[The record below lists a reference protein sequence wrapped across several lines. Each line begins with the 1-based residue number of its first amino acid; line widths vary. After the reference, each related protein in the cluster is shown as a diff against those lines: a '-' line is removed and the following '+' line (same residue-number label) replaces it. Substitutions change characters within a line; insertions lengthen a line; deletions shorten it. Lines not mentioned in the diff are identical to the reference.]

1 MRESYW
7 KLRERMLAAG
17 VWPQGWIARGA
28 CYSLGLAIVLFALE
42 ALLQLFSPAW
52 GASLGGWVKFL
63 LFDAALLFTIVAF
76 RGLKRKVLWRLR
88 NRLIVTYVFIGVIP
102 VVLLVLMAFIT
113 IYLFAG
119 QFASFV
125 VTSEINSQL
134 RSMQAV
140 NAAVSNEL
148 AARIEKGESAT
159 AESLTGL
166 RKRDRAWRRRQVYAW
181 HGSTVVPL
189 SAVDAAPVAFP
200 DFFNKEDYAKAISEG
215 QPFKEIVRDQD
226 ELYLR
231 VASMFDVGKE
241 KLTVVTSE
249 PLDKDLVARIADNL
263 GEITL
268 YSAGIPLTDSQKNDS
283 QKNDLQKS
291 DLQKSDSQ
299 KNGQTPGAAE
309 AGPTK
314 EHSFET
320 RLFDEPAKD
329 RNGDKDRDKDGS
341 SAGKGKTGPTP
352 DGQQVFRPTF
362 SVGSLAA
369 PAGTMD
375 REITFGTPLPVVN
388 WKTGELARAGALVK
402 VRTRPS
408 VLYGHLFAALG
419 DIARGVEYILLAVL
433 IFFAVIEL
441 IALIIGTRMTR
452 TVTGAVAHLYDATK
466 NVDRGDFSHRIPVKS
481 ADQLAQL
488 SLSFNSMTES
498 IEKLILEQ
506 KEKQRLEGEL
516 AIAQEVQAQLFP
528 RQVSELESLEVHG
541 FCRPARTVSG
551 DYYDFLTASSHK
563 LILAVGDISGK
574 GISAALLMATIH
586 SAVRAYSVESL
597 PQMRETVAR
606 GSVAREPVA
615 VGAVA
620 GSGRMMA
627 AWPEGI
633 EVSPGALLGLLNHQ
647 LYESTPPEKYA
658 TLFLAIYDGRS
669 RQLTYSNGGHLPP
682 ILIGRDGAVRRL
694 EAGGTVVGLFENV
707 TYDEASVEMHPGEI
721 FLAYSDGV
729 TEPENEFGE
738 FGEERLIDLV
748 STNRRLPLVQISQTV
763 TAAVDDWI
771 GDNEQPDD
779 ITLVLARAR

>member
-1 MRESYW
+1 MREFYW
-7 KLRERMLAAG
+7 KNRARLLTAG
-17 VWPQGWIARGA
+17 LWPQGWIARGA
-28 CYSLGLAIVLFALE
+28 CYSLGLAIGLFVLE
-42 ALLQLFSPAW
+42 MLLTLLAPAA
-52 GASLGGWVKFL
+52 GGSLGGWVKFL
-63 LFDAALLFTIVAF
+63 VFDASLLFAILAF
-76 RGLKRKVLWRLR
+76 RVLKRRVLWRLR

-102 VVLLVLMAFIT
+102 AALLVTMALVT

-148 AARIEKGESAT
+148 AARIEKGQTPT
-159 AESLTGL
+159 AESLVGL
-166 RKRDRAWRRRQVYAW
+166 RKRDPAWGRRRVCAW
-181 HGSTVVPL
+181 HGTRVLLL
-189 SAVDAAPVAFP
+189 SGGEPNPALMAFP
-200 DFFNKEDYAKAISEG
+200 DFFNKDQGAYAKAIREG
-215 QPFKEIVRDQD
+215 RPFKEIVRDND
-226 ELYLR
+226 GLYLR
-231 VASMFDVGKE
+231 VASVFVVGSE
-241 KLTVVTSE
+241 KLTVVTGE
-249 PLDKDLVARIADNL
+249 PLDKDLVADIAANL
-263 GEITL
+263 GEITV
-268 YSAGIPLTDSQKNDS
+268 YSAGIMLDDSRQNDQNS
-283 QKNDLQKS
+283 STAKDRGFQTRLFAEPEKG
-291 DLQKSDSQ
+291 KSDS
-299 KNGQTPGAAE
+299 GL
-309 AGPTK
+309 
-314 EHSFET
+314 
-320 RLFDEPAKD
+320 R
-329 RNGDKDRDKDGS
+329 
-341 SAGKGKTGPTP
+341 AGKTDPITT
-352 DGQQVFRPTF
+352 DNQQAFRPTF
-362 SVGSLAA
+362 TVGSLGA
-369 PAGTMD
+369 PADMMD
-375 REITFGTPLPVVN
+375 REITFGTPLPVVD
-388 WKTGELARAGALVK
+388 WKTGELARAGALVR

-408 VLYGHLFAALG
+408 VLYSHLFAALG
-419 DIARGVEYILLAVL
+419 DIARGVEYILLAIL
-433 IFFAVIEL
+433 IFFGVIEL
-441 IALIIGTRMTR
+441 VALIIGTRMTS

-466 NVDRGDFSHRIPVKS
+466 HVDRGDFSHRIPVKS

-498 IEKLILEQ
+498 IEKLIQEQ

-597 PQMRETVAR
+597 PQMRE
-606 GSVAREPVA
+606 PVA

-620 GSGRMMA
+620 GAGRIMA

-658 TLFLAIYDGRS
+658 TLFLGIYDGRTH
-669 RQLTYSNGGHLPP
+669 QLTYSNGGHLPP
-682 ILIGRDGAVRRL
+682 ILIGEDGAVRRL
-694 EAGGTVVGLFENV
+694 EAGGTVVGLFDNMA
-707 TYDEASVEMHPGEI
+707 YDEGSVQMHPGEI
-721 FLAYSDGV
+721 FVAYSDGV

-748 STNRRLPLVQISQTV
+748 SANRHLPLIQISQAV
-763 TAAVDDWI
+763 TSAVDDWI

>member
-1 MRESYW
+1 MKESYSR
-7 KLRERMLAAG
+7 LRARMLAAG
-17 VWPQGWIARGA
+17 LWPQGWIARGA
-28 CYSLGLAIVLFALE
+28 WYSLAFATGLFALQM
-42 ALLQLFSPAW
+42 LLKLIAPA
-52 GASLGGWVKFL
+52 ASASVGGWVKFL
-63 LFDAALLFTIVAF
+63 VFDAALLFSIVSF
-76 RGLKRKVLWRLR
+76 RWLKRKLLWRLR

-102 VVLLVLMAFIT
+102 AVLLVAMAFIT

-134 RSMQAV
+134 RSMQAM
-140 NAAVSNEL
+140 NAAVGNEL
-148 AARIEKGESAT
+148 AARIEKGETAT
-159 AESLTGL
+159 AESLAGL
-166 RKRDRAWRRRQVYAW
+166 RKRDRAWGRRRVSAW
-181 HGSTVVPL
+181 HGTRVLLL
-189 SAVDAAPVAFP
+189 SGGIPNPPQMPFP
-200 DFFNKEDYAKAISEG
+200 EFFNQDKSDYAKAIREG
-215 QPFKEIVRDQD
+215 QPFRQIVRDND

-231 VASMFDVGKE
+231 VASVFVVGSE
-241 KLTVVTSE
+241 KLTVVTGE
-249 PLDKDLVARIADNL
+249 PLDRDLIADIAANL

-268 YSAGIPLTDSQKNDS
+268 YTADVAPDDSRQNDQTGSA
-283 QKNDLQKS
+283 
-291 DLQKSDSQ
+291 
-299 KNGQTPGAAE
+299 A
-309 AGPTK
+309 K
-314 EHSFET
+314 EHGFET
-320 RLFDEPAKD
+320 RLFVEPEKVK
-329 RNGDKDRDKDGS
+329 GGS
-341 SAGKGKTGPTP
+341 GLREGTTGPGSGGDP
-352 DGQQVFRPTF
+352 QVFRPTF
-362 SVGSLAA
+362 TVGSLAA
-369 PAGTMD
+369 PADLVDG
-375 REITFGTPLPVVN
+375 EITFGTNLPVVD
-388 WKTGELARAGALVK
+388 WKTGELTRAGALVR

-408 VLYGHLFAALG
+408 VLYAHLFAALG
-419 DIARGVEYILLAVL
+419 DIARGVEYILLGVL

-441 IALIIGTRMTR
+441 VALIIGTRMTR
-452 TVTGAVAHLYDATK
+452 TVTAAVAQLYDATK
-466 NVDRGDFSHRIPVKS
+466 HVDHGDFSHRIPVKS

-498 IEKLILEQ
+498 IEKLIQEQ

-597 PQMRETVAR
+597 PQMRE
-606 GSVAREPVA
+606 PVA

-620 GSGRMMA
+620 GAGRIMA

-658 TLFLAIYDGRS
+658 TLFLGIYDGRS
-669 RQLTYSNGGHLPP
+669 HRLTYSNGGHLPP

-694 EAGGTVVGLFENV
+694 EAGGTVVGLFEHV
-707 TYDEASVEMHPGEI
+707 TYDEGAVEMHPGEI

-748 STNRRLPLVQISQTV
+748 RTNRSLPLLQISQTV
-763 TAAVDDWI
+763 TSAVDDWI